1 MKDEII
7 KYIGK
12 AKYDY
17 AGQIILCDDGKGGDG
32 ALVDLRGWGRIE
44 NMFPDKHDALKFHDA
59 VGEFITDA
67 INEKCGKAD
76 LTERLVALIDDYRA
90 RRADIQLTDE
100 CLSDLR
106 AAIEKTLS
114 E

>member
-12 AKYDY
+12 AEYENSIVKCEQITMKIFSAVPESTD
-17 AGQIILCDDGKGGDG
+17 AIGQ
-32 ALVDLRGWGRIE
+32 
-44 NMFPDKHDALKFHDA
+44 
-59 VGEFITDA
+59 FITDA
-67 INEKCGKAD
+67 INEKCNKAD

-90 RRADIQLTDE
+90 RRADMQLTDE

-106 AAIEKTLS
+106 TAIQKTLS